1 VNVLKQQKQNDIGA
15 LLRAG
20 VSHREIERR
29 LQIDR
34 ETVSR
39 YARIF
44 EAINSKPASLE
55 GVATG
60 ILVKTSQASDPRP
73 PAQRSEKIPKQAASA
88 CKEHREWVEKQV
100 GLGRNAMSIY
110 QDLVEQWGFTH
121 KYNSV
126 KRFVRKLKANAPERF
141 DILEYLPGE
150 EAQVDYGQGAPTF
163 LSSEKTKKPALF
175 VMTLKY
181 SRKSFRKVNW
191 KADQESWCRL
201 HEEAF
206 RFFGGVPQYVVLDNL
221 KQGVLRPDIYEP
233 ELNPLYRAVLAHYGA
248 VADAA
253 RVADPNRKGTVESA
267 IQHTQSTALKGRTFE
282 TIEKQN
288 EWLLH
293 WEERWASPRIHGR
306 TKRQVSEM
314 FLEEKPYL
322 KPLPLQGFRYFEE
335 GVRTVDD
342 YGMVQVKGSF
352 YAALPS
358 EVGSEVRV
366 RIYDQEIEIFSLT
379 SECLRRHQ
387 RAERKGQHKYLPSD
401 RLFNPSRETERLL
414 QKAQSIGENT
424 VAFCKK
430 LFEREGRIGNK
441 MLYGITNLT
450 RHHKCEAIDRACEQ
464 TLKAEIYSY
473 QAVKKILE
481 RTSPQATP
489 ELQQTGELIRPIK
502 DYQQFWEIN
511 SLTGT

>member
-1 VNVLKQQKQNDIGA
+1 MNVLKPQKQSDIEI

-20 VSHREIERR
+20 LSHREIERR
-29 LQIDR
+29 VHVRR
-34 ETVSR
+34 ETVGR
-39 YARIF
+39 YAEIF
-44 EAINSKPASLE
+44 EERNSKPASPE

-60 ILVKTSQASDPRP
+60 VLVKTSQEFDPRP
-73 PAQRSEKIPKQAASA
+73 PAQKPKKMPKQAASA
-88 CKEHREWVEKQV
+88 CNGHCEWIQTQV

-110 QDLVEQWGFTH
+110 QDLVEQFGFTH

-163 LSSEKTKKPALF
+163 LSSGKTKKPALF
-175 VMTLKY
+175 VMTLKF
-181 SRKSFRKVNW
+181 SRKSFRKVTW
-191 KADQESWCRL
+191 KTDQESWARL

-206 RFFGGVPQYVVLDNL
+206 RYFGGVPQYVVLDNL
-221 KQGVLRPDIYEP
+221 KQGVIRPDIYEP
-233 ELNPLYRAVLAHYGA
+233 ELNPLYRAVLTHYGA

-253 RVADPNRKGTVESA
+253 RVGDPNRKGTVESA

-293 WEERWASPRIHGR
+293 WEEKWASPRIHGR
-306 TKRQVSEM
+306 TKRQVIEM
-314 FLEEKPYL
+314 FLEEKPSL
-322 KPLPLQGFRYFEE
+322 KPLPLEGFRYFEE
-335 GVRTVDD
+335 GLRTVDD

-352 YAALPS
+352 YAALPC

-366 RIYDQEIEIFSLT
+366 RIYDQEIEIYSLT
-379 SECLRRHQ
+379 SELLRRHS
-387 RAERKGQHKYLPSD
+387 RTEKKGQYRYLPTD

-414 QKAQSIGENT
+414 QKAQAIGENT
-424 VAFCKK
+424 LVFCKT

-441 MLYGITNLT
+441 MLYGIINLT
-450 RHHKCEAIDRACEQ
+450 RHHKCEAIDRACGQVLE
-464 TLKAEIYSY
+464 AEIFSY

-481 RTSPQATP
+481 RTAVPVAP
-489 ELQQTGELIRPIK
+489 ELQQQGNLIRPLE
-502 DYQQFWEIN
+502 DYQQFWERN
-511 SLTGT
+511 SLVGT